1 MRVKISKNIRRGEYF
16 VALQTLDFNPEE
28 KEKLDKFG
36 SPEIDFDSDGLGSR
50 KLEDLDVSIKCES
63 SEEAEEFIFQTKEK
77 IKEKLNQLKDK
88 IDTFSGEEEVEL

>member
-16 VALQTLDFNPEE
+16 VSLQVLDFSPEE
-28 KEKLDKFG
+28 KEKVEKFG
-36 SPEIDFDSDGLGSR
+36 SPQIDFDSDGLGTR

-63 SEEAEEFIFQTKEK
+63 PKEVEEFIFQTKKK
-77 IKEKLNQLKDK
+77 IKEKLAQLKDT